1 MIFFHLPQKLFETF
15 GASCKKKRFIM
26 KQENKHITV
35 LGSTG
40 SIGTQA
46 LDVASFG
53 NYTVD
58 AIAFGK
64 SKSLGEEQIRK
75 YKPRYAAVH
84 DERTARE
91 LKISVADT
99 NTKILSGN
107 DCVTDMISQ
116 LSSDVCINAISGFA
130 GLRPTLAAI
139 ENFPRIGLANKE
151 TIVAAGEI
159 VMQRAKEKNCEII
172 PVDSEHSAIF
182 QCLQGNRGAGI
193 RRILLT
199 CSGGP
204 FFGKTRDELQDVT
217 VARALGH
224 PTWKMGAKITIDCA
238 TLMNKGLELIEAM
251 HLFSVPSEKIE
262 IVIHRE
268 SIIHSMVEY
277 NDRAVIAQLGTS
289 DMRLPIQYAVTY
301 PERMESPTE
310 PINFAKL
317 AKLTFFEPDRN
328 TFPLLRLAENVAA
341 KGGTLPCIMNAA
353 NEEAVA
359 LFLGGKIRFTDI
371 SDIVEKT
378 VDSFRNILNPSI
390 SDIERVNVEAR
401 AFVQSLAK

>member
-1 MIFFHLPQKLFETF
+1 MTE
-15 GASCKKKRFIM
+15 R
-26 KQENKHITV
+26 KHITV

-53 NYTVD
+53 GYTVD

-64 SKSLGEEQIRK
+64 SGKLGEEQIRK
-75 YKPRYAAVH
+75 YAPKYAAVG
-84 DERTARE
+84 DEKTASE
-91 LKISVADT
+91 LRLAVADT
-99 NTKILSGN
+99 NTKILTGA
-107 DCVTDMISQ
+107 DAVPEMIDM

-139 ENFPRIGLANKE
+139 KRFPRIGLANKE
-151 TIVAAGEI
+151 TIVAAGEL
-159 VMQRAKEKNCEII
+159 VMQSAKENGCEII

-182 QCLQGNRGAGI
+182 QCLQGNRDAEI

-204 FFGKTRDELQDVT
+204 FFGKKKKELKDVT

-251 HLFSVPSEKIE
+251 HLFHTAPEKIQ
-262 IVIHRE
+262 VVVHRE

-277 NDRAVIAQLGTS
+277 NDRAVIAQLGVS

-310 PINFAKL
+310 PIDFAKIG
-317 AKLTFFEPDRN
+317 KLTFFEPDREA
-328 TFPLLRLAENVAA
+328 FPLLALAERVARV
-341 KGGTLPCIMNAA
+341 GGTLPCIMNAA

-359 LFLGGKIRFTDI
+359 LFLNEKIGFTDI
-371 SDIVEKT
+371 ADLVQKT
-378 VDSFRNILNPSI
+378 VDSYESIQNPSL
-390 SDIERVNVEAR
+390 SDIETVNIEAR
-401 AFVQSLAK
+401 AFVRNLAY

>member
-1 MIFFHLPQKLFETF
+1 MTE
-15 GASCKKKRFIM
+15 R
-26 KQENKHITV
+26 KHITV

-53 NYTVD
+53 GYTVD

-64 SKSLGEEQIRK
+64 SGKLGEEQIRK
-75 YKPRYAAVH
+75 YAPKYAAVG
-84 DERTARE
+84 DEKTASE
-91 LKISVADT
+91 LRLAVADT
-99 NTKILSGN
+99 NTKILTGA
-107 DCVTDMISQ
+107 DAVPEMIDM

-139 ENFPRIGLANKE
+139 KRFPRIGLANKE
-151 TIVAAGEI
+151 TIVAAGEL
-159 VMQRAKEKNCEII
+159 VMQSAKENSCEII

-182 QCLQGNRGAGI
+182 QCLQGNRDAEI

-204 FFGKTRDELQDVT
+204 FFGKKKEELKDVT

-251 HLFSVPSEKIE
+251 HLFHTAPEKIQV
-262 IVIHRE
+262 VIHRE

-277 NDRAVIAQLGTS
+277 NDRAVIAQLGVS

-310 PINFAKL
+310 PIDFAKIG
-317 AKLTFFEPDRN
+317 KLTFFEPDREA
-328 TFPLLRLAENVAA
+328 FPLLALAERVARV
-341 KGGTLPCIMNAA
+341 GGTLPCIMNAA

-359 LFLGGKIRFTDI
+359 LFLNEKIGFTDI
-371 SDIVEKT
+371 ADLVQKT
-378 VDSFRNILNPSI
+378 VDSYESIQNPSL
-390 SDIERVNVEAR
+390 SDIETVNIEAR
-401 AFVQSLAK
+401 AFVRNLAY